1 MTGWFKNLF
10 SRKRLNQTGE
20 DISMKYI
27 IVGLGNVGLDYEG
40 TRHNSGFM
48 VVDALARDADVK
60 WTLSRFAMIAEMK
73 LRGKQLL
80 LVKPT
85 TFMNLSGKA
94 LRYWMSETKT
104 PLQNILV
111 VVDDIALPLG
121 ELRMKKQ
128 GGGGGHNGLA
138 NIEQLLGT
146 SSYCRLRVG
155 IGDRFSRGR
164 QIDYVLGRFEPE
176 ELAILEPKIG
186 EAVEIV
192 KTFVL
197 QGPDRA
203 MNMFNHRG
211 NGTHPVDKE

>member
-1 MTGWFKNLF
+1 
-10 SRKRLNQTGE
+10 
-20 DISMKYI
+20 MKYI